1 MRAQRTTTKSKN
13 PSERSDD
20 WKEEGIRSMAVS
32 EFLDDSLPQVK
43 MVGLRSDDRLNM
55 SGAEEILLQSHVPL
69 L

>member
-1 MRAQRTTTKSKN
+1 
-13 PSERSDD
+13 
-20 WKEEGIRSMAVS
+20 MAVS